1 MEGGRVNLLTASR
14 LTTHQRCARAHQ
26 YRYELGLSGLTT
38 AFALLF
44 GTAIHAALEAFWR
57 AWMAN
62 GYGSTE
68 QALDALNSHAS
79 TDSKAGLDPFALAK
93 ARVMVAA
100 YCARYT
106 RLAARSE
113 VLAVEQE
120 FRAPLIDPDTGV
132 DLAAHGWQLGG
143 KVDAI
148 IRMPDGRVAIVEH
161 KSAGRD
167 ASAGSDYRARLTL
180 DAQVGLYYEGAA
192 ALGFAADLCLYDV
205 LVKPAQ
211 EPFAATPEADR
222 RYTKA
227 SSKAC
232 KGCARKKDAQPA
244 PHIDHDT
251 GLTCDSNGRIVT
263 DPGGAL
269 YASMRAEDETVEAFE
284 ARLFAAI
291 EADPDRYLIQAEIV
305 RTDEERADCRRD
317 AVAVVRVIEIE
328 RRRGYAARSAQ
339 ACFAHGR
346 CDYLDACLYPSS
358 VDDPHRFRRLPVIHP
373 ELAHESN
380 DNDRS
385 PTETETAA

>member
-1 MEGGRVNLLTASR
+1 MNLLTASR

-26 YRYELGLSGLTT
+26 YRYELGLSSLTT

-68 QALDALNSHAS
+68 QALDALNDHAA
-79 TDSKAGLDPFALAK
+79 TDSREGLDAFALVK

-100 YCARYT
+100 YCAKYT

-120 FRAPLIDPDTGV
+120 FRAPLVDPDTGV
-132 DLAAHGWQLGG
+132 DLAAFGWQLGG

-148 IRMPDGRVAIVEH
+148 IRLPDGRVAIVEH

-180 DAQVGLYYEGAA
+180 DAQVGLYFDGAD
-192 ALGFAADLCLYDV
+192 ALGYPADLCLYDV
-205 LVKPAQ
+205 LVKPSQ

-222 RYTKA
+222 KYTQA
-227 SSKAC
+227 RSKAC
-232 KGCARKKDAQPA
+232 KGCAQKKDPKPA

-251 GLTCDSNGRIVT
+251 GLTCDGAGRVTT

-269 YASMRAEDETVEAFE
+269 YANLRDRDETVDEYE
-284 ARLFAAI
+284 ARLLAAV

-317 AVAVVRVIEIE
+317 AVAVVRAIEVE
-328 RRRGYAARSAQ
+328 RRRHYAARSAQ

-373 ELAHESN
+373 ELSPLN
-380 DNDRS
+380 DDNQQN
-385 PTETETAA
+385 PTQEHAA